1 MRPIFQALC
10 ALSFTAAVAGTAF
23 AAAPAPP
30 DPWPDLRRDVFNDRP
45 LQEGSGIVGL
55 EMPSRAEDGS
65 QVPVTLRLTL
75 PPADARTIKTVTL
88 VIEQNPA
95 PVAATFT
102 PTPGITLI
110 ATKVRVDSYTNVR
123 AVAELS
129 DGTLH
134 MATVFVK
141 ASGGCSAPAA
151 GDAQAARANLGRMQ
165 FRQLARH
172 DAAPSNRPREAEITI
187 RHPNNSGLQMDQ
199 ITRHYTP
206 AFFVRELNV
215 WQGDEP
221 VLKLDAG
228 ISIAEDP
235 TIRFVYRPN
244 GAATVRAE
252 AVDTDGNRF
261 AGSWKAEEGM

>member
-1 MRPIFQALC
+1 MRPTLRSLC
-10 ALSFTAAVAGTAF
+10 ALAFLAALAMPAF

-45 LQEGSGIVGL
+45 LQEGTGIIAL
-55 EMPSRAEDGS
+55 EMPYRAEDGS
-65 QVPVTLRLTL
+65 QVPATLRLTV
-75 PPADARTIKTVTL
+75 PPADTRSIKTVTL
-88 VIEQNPA
+88 VIDQNPA
-95 PVAATFT
+95 PVAATFI
-102 PTPGITLI
+102 PAPGVTMI
-110 ATKVRVDSYTNVR
+110 ATRLRVDSYSNVR

-134 MATVFVK
+134 MAVVFVK

-151 GDAQAARANLGRMQ
+151 GDAQAARRNLGQMHLKQ
-165 FRQLARH
+165 ARGE
-172 DAAPSNRPREAEITI
+172 AATSRPREAEIAI

-199 ITRHYTP
+199 VTRHYTP
-206 AFFVRELNV
+206 AFFVRELTL

-221 VLKLDAG
+221 VLKVDAG
-228 ISIAEDP
+228 ISLAEDP

-244 GAATVRAE
+244 GAATMRAE

-261 AGSWKAEEGM
+261 TGSWKVDPEGT